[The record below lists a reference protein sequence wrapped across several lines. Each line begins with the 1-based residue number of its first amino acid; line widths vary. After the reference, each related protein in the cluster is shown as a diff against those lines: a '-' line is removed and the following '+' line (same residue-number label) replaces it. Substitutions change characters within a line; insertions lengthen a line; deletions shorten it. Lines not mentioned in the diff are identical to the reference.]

1 MAIRTGKKNVS
12 NTIKIEINRL
22 YIKGY
27 NMAMIGKLLSLSHT
41 TVGNHVLIPRK
52 SGTYTEIRG

>member
-1 MAIRTGKKNVS
+1 MAARTGKYNV
-12 NTIKIEINRL
+12 TDKVKLEINRL

-27 NMAMIGKLLSLSHT
+27 NMAMIGELLSLSHT
-41 TVGNHVLIPRK
+41 TVGKYVLLPRK